1 MGACQFLMVGRGPKI
16 TLEALDIHPLCNMT
30 IDSKQGEQN
39 EPQIIISRCE
49 FRCITRSAMSE
60 PSLEKHD
67 WQGRE
72 RGEVMCV
79 KKLPTWERIFVSA
92 GASTRRTGERMKQK
106 KSVSLFHR

>member
-1 MGACQFLMVGRGPKI
+1 MGAYQFSMVGRGPKI
-16 TLEALDIHPLCNMT
+16 TLEALDVYPLCNMT

-60 PSLEKHD
+60 PSLEKCD

-79 KKLPTWERIFVSA
+79 KKLPT
-92 GASTRRTGERMKQK
+92 
-106 KSVSLFHR
+106 